1 MKKFVFSVLATLTF
15 ISFGK
20 QVVAQSEIKDDI
32 SMYFK
37 ENVAI
42 VDARVRSVDKEYY
55 VRELI
60 LKDFKRTI
68 ALPEAFEFFDSPFID
83 NGKGFDKIAGDG
95 VYTSSSIYLHN
106 EKVPFLNSATERS
119 VAEQA
124 LADNAFSHK
133 NELQLYLTSIASKF
147 VVSLDCD
154 LYLLL

>member
-60 LKDFKRTI
+60 LKDFKKTI